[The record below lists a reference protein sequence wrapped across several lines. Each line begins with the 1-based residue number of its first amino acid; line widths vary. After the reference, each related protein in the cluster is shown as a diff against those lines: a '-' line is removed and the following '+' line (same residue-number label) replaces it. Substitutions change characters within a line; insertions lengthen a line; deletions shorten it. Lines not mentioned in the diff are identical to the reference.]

1 MDNQL
6 HRLLEMSKEYG
17 LEIIPDISPITFE
30 KLKIKKNDYNELKRM
45 GFSSLRL
52 DYGFDNLDLVKK
64 LQKDFLIFLNASIIT
79 KTYLSKARKASINLN
94 KIALIYNYYSHADTG
109 LGWESFKK
117 ITY

>member
-1 MDNQL
+1 
-6 HRLLEMSKEYG
+6 
-17 LEIIPDISPITFE
+17 
-30 KLKIKKNDYNELKRM
+30 M

-79 KTYLSKARKASINLN
+79 KTYLSKARKANINLN